1 MGEILMMKLRTESMP
16 SLAKSLQKR
25 IEELRSSL
33 ESQQAELTAYEK
45 VLEIEVGRKDLSAH
59 SPQPAR
65 GDDQSNQDGGQQA
78 KSTAPEPTGT
88 DTEMQAATSGTAA
101 RLNVG
106 RESEAAASPEFTGN
120 KTALVRALVEGRGS
134 LGATPKDIND
144 IFTARKIGRGKNF
157 IYHALSVFV
166 KQKELQKKDGRYFS
180 ASTEFHGKPKRRIS
194 PEGIKSI
201 VAANK
206 KGAERRAA
214 ENGRAHI
221 APRTSQKRKKAARP
235 R

>member
-1 MGEILMMKLRTESMP
+1 MP

-25 IEELRSSL
+25 IEELRSSI

-65 GDDQSNQDGGQQA
+65 GDDESSQDGGQQA
-78 KSTAPEPTGT
+78 ESTAPEP
-88 DTEMQAATSGTAA
+88 ATSGTAA

-106 RESEAAASPEFTGN
+106 RESEAAASPEFSGN

-134 LGATPKDIND
+134 SGATPKEIDD
-144 IFTARKIGRGKNF
+144 IFTARKIGRGKNL
-157 IYHALSVFV
+157 IYNTLSAFV

-180 ASTEFHGKPKRRIS
+180 ASTEFNGKPKRRIS
-194 PEGIKSI
+194 PEGIKRI

-206 KGAERRAA
+206 K
-214 ENGRAHI
+214 NGRAHI
-221 APRTSQKRKKAARP
+221 APRKSQTRKKAARP